1 MIVKVRNTIPSVEN
15 DHVFLLQCLRILNV
29 SQQTSYDNSIESFEY
44 HSYKP
49 YVTSFNKND
58 EIRIP
63 INQQDL
69 YVLPSLSSLYIDGKV
84 NVYNSTTKEKVS
96 NVHFVNNPVLF
107 LFRDIRYELNGV
119 EIDQIKI
126 AGVTTTIKSYLSLNE
141 NNENKSKCTR
151 VWGWSTGGTSNT
163 SGGAFSTSIPLKN
176 ILAFAEDY
184 EKNII
189 NCKHELVLLRSNTNL
204 NAIKLNTSEVVEDI
218 IINEIVW
225 RVPHIKVSERER
237 ISLLKHLEKDRDI
250 PLAFRSW
257 DLYEYPLLPKTR
269 KHTWSIKTSSQIEK
283 PRFVVIALQTNRKH
297 NAKLS
302 MAEFDHCHVRD
313 VKVFVNSSY
322 YPYEGLNVSFSE
334 DKFILLYGQYARFQ
348 QSYHGRQ
355 LEPLMGLKE
364 FRDVVPLFVI
374 DCSRQHETLKGSIDV
389 RVEIET
395 DQEIP
400 DQTTAYCL
408 ILNDCIFEYKPLSNI
423 VKKIS

>member
-1 MIVKVRNTIPSVEN
+1 MN
-15 DHVFLLQCLRILNV
+15 ILNV

-69 YVLPSLSSLYIDGKV
+69 YVLPSHSSLYIEGEV

-96 NVHFVNNPVLF
+96 NVYFTNNPALF
-107 LFRDIRYELNGV
+107 LFQDIRYELNGI
-119 EIDQIKI
+119 EIDRIKN

-141 NNENKSKCTR
+141 NESKYAR
-151 VWGWSTGGTSNT
+151 VWGWSTEGIKNV
-163 SGGAFSTSIPLKN
+163 GGAFSVSIPLNK
-176 ILAFAEDY
+176 ILGFAEDY
-184 EKNII
+184 EKIII

-204 NAIKLNTSEVVEDI
+204 NAIKLNTGEVLDDI
-218 IINEIVW
+218 KITKIIW
-225 RVPHIKVSERER
+225 RVPHVKVSDRER
-237 ISLLKHLEKDRDI
+237 INLLKFLEKDRSI
-250 PLAFRSW
+250 PFAFRSW

-269 KHTWSIKTSSQIEK
+269 KHSWAIKTSSQIEK
-283 PRFVVIALQTNRKH
+283 PRFVVVALQTNRKH
-297 NAKLS
+297 NSQLS

-313 VKVFVNSSY
+313 VRVFLNSQY
-322 YPYEGLNVSFSE
+322 YPYEGLNVSFAD
-334 DKFILLYGQYARFQ
+334 DKFTLLYEQYVRFQ
-348 QSYHGRQ
+348 QSYHGRRS
-355 LEPLMGLKE
+355 EPLMSLKE
-364 FRDVVPLFVI
+364 FRDTAPLFVI

-400 DQTTAYCL
+400 DQTAAFCL
-408 ILNDCIFEYKPLSNI
+408 ILNDCMFEYKPLSNI
-423 VKKIS
+423 VKKLS